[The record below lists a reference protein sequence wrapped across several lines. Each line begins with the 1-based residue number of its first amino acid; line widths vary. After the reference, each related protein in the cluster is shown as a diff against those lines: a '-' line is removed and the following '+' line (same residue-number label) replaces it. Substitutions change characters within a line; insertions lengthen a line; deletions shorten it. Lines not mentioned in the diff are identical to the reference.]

1 MLKVKKPL
9 TLFVLLVL
17 SSCGKQAAQNN
28 AFTTSDQIL
37 KFPKLDCGLEEGLT
51 VAQRIS
57 DCGNVEKH
65 LSTGQV
71 MKLVALRAGQ
81 DEVLSTEYY
90 QDAESGLVWETENNA
105 EANSREE
112 AYKICK
118 EKNDLNLRWRL
129 PNVNDFLKLG
139 NKDNSQDHNLTVP
152 EVFSS
157 TFTTGSASFWTNS
170 QVPFLLVFKKA
181 LLFKNIQSRVATSED
196 YRGTNSSTLV
206 QCVATE
212 VK

>member
-1 MLKVKKPL
+1 MLKIKNPL
-9 TLFVLLVL
+9 TLFALLVL
-17 SSCGKQAAQNN
+17 SSCGKQAVQNN
-28 AFTTSDQIL
+28 AFTESTQNL
-37 KFPKLDCGLEEGLT
+37 QFPKLDCGLEKGLT

-90 QDAESGLVWETENNA
+90 QDAESGLVWETENTTD
-105 EANSREE
+105 ANSREE

-129 PNVNDFLKLG
+129 PNVNEFLKLG
-139 NKDNSQDHNLTVP
+139 NKDNSQDHNLTVS

-157 TFTTGSASFWTNS
+157 TFTRGSASFWTKS
-170 QVPFLLVFKKA
+170 QVPFLLIWKKP
-181 LLFKNIQSRVATSED
+181 LLFKNIQSQVATSED
-196 YRGTNSSTLV
+196 YRGTESAILV

>member
-1 MLKVKKPL
+1 MLNFKKPL
-9 TLFVLLVL
+9 TLFTLLVL
-17 SSCGKQAAQNN
+17 SSCGKQAVQNN
-28 AFTTSDQIL
+28 AFTESTQTLQFS
-37 KFPKLDCGLEEGLT
+37 KLDCGLDEGLT

-105 EANSREE
+105 EASSREE

-129 PNVNDFLKLG
+129 PNINEFLKLG
-139 NKDNSQDHNLTVP
+139 NKDNSQDHNLTVA
-152 EVFSS
+152 EVF
-157 TFTTGSASFWTNS
+157 TNIYTYGTASFWTCS
-170 QVPFLLVFKKA
+170 EIPYMYFRKKPV
-181 LLFKNIQSRVATSED
+181 LFKNIQALAASSDD
-196 YRGTNSSTLV
+196 YKPHKTTVLV

-212 VK
+212 PQ